1 MPNLLKEIP
10 EGGSK
15 MVRTVITLLLL
26 AVFFL
31 SGTLY
36 GMNQGGNETN
46 MASDESVI
54 DGNEIEE
61 KLIEE
66 KIITEKDVET
76 VNQENVTPT
85 VDEDLMMMENE
96 FHLTQKTAS
105 FLETSVQGFYEVV
118 VGIMYHVADIFF

>member
-1 MPNLLKEIP
+1 
-10 EGGSK
+10 

-36 GMNQGGNETN
+36 GMNQNGNETSV
-46 MASDESVI
+46 ASNESVI

-76 VNQENVTPT
+76 VNQEDVTHTT

-118 VGIMYHVADIFF
+118 VGIMYNVADIFF